1 MVWSGYGHD
10 LDKNVYVN
18 GLMPLS
24 FTEDENVKQGAQALY
39 DISDLQENALKLD
52 RIIAEFHQQSD
63 RFNIQIMRF
72 FLNIAARHG
81 HGGATEKELRVPIGI
96 LRTTAIRYRQFL
108 GEGGPD
114 GEPGL
119 GLIRVEP
126 DPREPRRYLFR
137 LTEEGLAFANL
148 LVQHFNTDDA
158 KSPVLPEAKS
168 GLTRR
173 SA

>member
-1 MVWSGYGHD
+1 MCHC
-10 LDKNVYVN
+10 L
-18 GLMPLS
+18 
-24 FTEDENVKQGAQALY
+24 FTDENVKQGARALH
-39 DISDLQENALKLD
+39 DISDLPDNALKLD

-72 FLNIAARHG
+72 FLNIAARHAR
-81 HGGATEKELRVPIGI
+81 GGATEKELRLPIGI

-119 GLIRVEP
+119 GLICVEP
-126 DPREPRRYLFR
+126 DPREPRRYIFR
-137 LTEEGLAFANL
+137 LTGKGLEFANTL
-148 LVQHFNTDDA
+148 LRHLDA
-158 KSPVLPEAKS
+158 EEAVET
-168 GLTRR
+168 LNRR

>member
-1 MVWSGYGHD
+1 MH
-10 LDKNVYVN
+10 
-18 GLMPLS
+18 
-24 FTEDENVKQGAQALY
+24 
-39 DISDLQENALKLD
+39 DISDLQDNALKLD
-52 RIIAEFHQQSD
+52 RIIAEFHKQSD

-72 FLNIAARHG
+72 FLNIAARHDR
-81 HGGATEKELRVPIGI
+81 GGATEKELRIPIGI

-126 DPREPRRYLFR
+126 DPREPRRYIFR
-137 LTEEGLAFANL
+137 LTKEGLDFADL
-148 LVQHFNTDDA
+148 LLRHFNADGAESPDAVDA
-158 KSPVLPEAKS
+158 KN

>member
-1 MVWSGYGHD
+1 MH
-10 LDKNVYVN
+10 
-18 GLMPLS
+18 
-24 FTEDENVKQGAQALY
+24 
-39 DISDLQENALKLD
+39 DISDLQDNALKLD

-81 HGGATEKELRVPIGI
+81 RGGATEKELRIPIGI

-126 DPREPRRYLFR
+126 DPREPRRYIFR
-137 LTEEGLAFANL
+137 LTKEGLAFANQL
-148 LVQHFNTDDA
+148 LRHFNANEAEAAAPET
-158 KSPVLPEAKS
+158 KSELA
-168 GLTRR
+168 RR